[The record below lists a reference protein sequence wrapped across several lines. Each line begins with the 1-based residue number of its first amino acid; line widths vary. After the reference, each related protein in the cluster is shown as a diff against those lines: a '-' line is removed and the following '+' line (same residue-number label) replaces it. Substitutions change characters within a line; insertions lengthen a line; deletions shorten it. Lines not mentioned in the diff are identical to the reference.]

1 VSEYV
6 SLEVGVGLPSI
17 GGTKYF
23 QQNQRAKNDV

>member
-17 GGTKYF
+17 GIG
-23 QQNQRAKNDV
+23 AKIFSAKSKSKK